1 MKHASQRDNLPDVL
15 DLPDRGD
22 HKDGDSVFRIVAVIS
37 LGLLGRLPLRARL
50 VPRLVRLP
58 VYRYRN
64 PERFGIR

>member
-1 MKHASQRDNLPDVL
+1 MKNASYRDNLPDVL

-22 HKDGDSVFRIVAVIS
+22 DKDGDSVFRIVAVIS
-37 LGLLGRLPLRARL
+37 LGLLGRLRLRARL

-58 VYRYRN
+58 IYRYGN